1 MTRFEIENKKKT
13 NLQKIKKQIDKNQKI
28 EDQI

>member
-1 MTRFEIENKKKT
+1 MTRFEIENKKT

-28 EDQI
+28 DDQI

>member
-1 MTRFEIENKKKT
+1 MTRFEIENKKT

>member
-1 MTRFEIENKKKT
+1 MTRFEIENKKT

-28 EDQI
+28 KDQI

>member
-1 MTRFEIENKKKT
+1 MMRFEIENKKT

>member
-1 MTRFEIENKKKT
+1 MTRFEIENKKT
-13 NLQKIKKQIDKNQKI
+13 NLQKIKKQIDKNHKI

>member
-1 MTRFEIENKKKT
+1 MTSFEIENKKT

>member
-1 MTRFEIENKKKT
+1 MTRFEIENKKT

-28 EDQI
+28 DNQI